1 MAEVAAHFEKEAEE
15 LTESI
20 RRSTYDFG
28 EDAPYVVQQKE
39 LQAHYRA
46 VAASILQ
53 REGGPQDE

>member
-1 MAEVAAHFEKEAEE
+1 MAEVVAHFEKEAED
-15 LTESI
+15 LTEYI

-46 VAASILQ
+46 VVASILQ
-53 REGGPQDE
+53 GEGEPAQ

>member
-1 MAEVAAHFEKEAEE
+1 MAEVAAHFKKEAED
-15 LTESI
+15 LTECI

-46 VAASILQ
+46 VVASILQ
-53 REGGPQDE
+53 GEGEPAQ